1 MSFEQLY
8 RQLFPDLHRY
18 AFTILGDY
26 EWSVDVVQDAF
37 VKYYRQLEGGTAIT
51 HNKAY
56 LYKAVY
62 HTAIS
67 QLRKKT
73 TGDRHSALAA
83 RDEEVQMSA
92 EDQRI
97 EAERSRDMAILIN
110 KVLEQ
115 LPDQCK
121 QVFLKS
127 RAGGKK
133 YREIAAEMGLSV
145 KTVEAHMSKALKII
159 QEFIRVNRDKLS
171 LIQIVMLYELFC

>member
-8 RQLFPDLHRY
+8 RHLFPDLHRY
-18 AFTILGDY
+18 AFTILDDY
-26 EWSVDVVQDAF
+26 EWSTDVVQDAF
-37 VKYYRQLEGGTAIT
+37 VKYYHQLEGGKDIA

-56 LYKAVY
+56 LYKTVYNTAV
-62 HTAIS
+62 S
-67 QLRKKT
+67 QLRKKAT
-73 TGDRHSALAA
+73 EDKHTGIAA
-83 RDEEVQMSA
+83 RDMDVQMSA
-92 EDQRI
+92 EEQRI
-97 EAERSRDMAILIN
+97 AAERSVDMGILIN

-121 QVFLKS
+121 QVFLSS

-171 LIQIVMLYELFC
+171 LIQIVMLYELCC